1 MWGRTNYLSFLL
13 LRDLKGSLVEKLLA
27 EGFGMR
33 GASMLR
39 FPALLLGL
47 SAYTEEAGI
56 AFATNLFL
64 SERAFINMLLL
75 AG

>member
-1 MWGRTNYLSFLL
+1 MWGRTNCLSFLL

-27 EGFGMR
+27 DGFGMR

-47 SAYTEEAGI
+47 SAFKEEAGI

-64 SERAFINMLLL
+64 SERAFINMLLF